1 MKAHGIGSGSGGEDS
16 FKGGPQLMGRFAT
29 EDLWQH
35 CFREGGHQHA
45 EDELILL
52 SPSKGFTIDNDDEG
66 VIGGGGLVREGDR
79 AVNKAI
85 EVKSSKVRF
94 NLGTPSEEIVFSEL
108 GGDQVGKI

>member
-1 MKAHGIGSGSGGEDS
+1 MGS
-16 FKGGPQLMGRFAT
+16 FAT
-29 EDLWQH
+29 ENLWQH

-52 SPSKGFTIDNDDEG
+52 SPSKGVMVDNDDEG
-66 VIGGGGLVREGDR
+66 AIGGGR

-85 EVKSSKVRF
+85 EVKSSEVRF